1 MKTIDVNGRKL
12 EYEIFYDVCEYGEA
26 YQTVFYEGTISK
38 NRKKWFLFGPEISI
52 SKPKELFKLYFN
64 IEDPNLTKSDIRFT
78 LERKIELLN
87 REKEIEEGEI
97 I

>member
-26 YQTVFYEGTISK
+26 YQTVFYEGKISK

>member
-12 EYEIFYDVCEYGEA
+12 EYEIFYDVCEYGET

-38 NRKKWFLFGPEISI
+38 NRKKWFLFGPEIII